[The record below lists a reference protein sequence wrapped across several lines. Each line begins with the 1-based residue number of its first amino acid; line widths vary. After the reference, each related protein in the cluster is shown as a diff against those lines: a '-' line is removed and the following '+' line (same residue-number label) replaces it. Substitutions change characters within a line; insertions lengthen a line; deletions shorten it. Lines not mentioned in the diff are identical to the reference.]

1 MANPNDQR
9 QKSNWRLMILE
20 AKKRVLALS
29 AHAADFCSRAGGTI
43 AKYVEAGHF
52 VRILGLTYG
61 ERGESPDFWSQNP
74 DADVEEAKMIRKEES
89 STAAGILGAEVRFKD
104 WDDYPLIF
112 SKERLVELTEEI
124 REANPDI
131 ILTHWPKAPYNQD
144 HLYTT
149 DAVIRA
155 CSMAAAAGLKTAHP
169 KKNPWPII
177 YFFEA
182 GVPYTEFEGF
192 LPDTYIDIT
201 SVFEKKLAALKALKS
216 QKNTA
221 DWYTGYAKQRAHQAR
236 TFSGNPNI
244 QYAEAFARYRPQVFE
259 FFP

>member
-1 MANPNDQR
+1 M
-9 QKSNWRLMILE
+9 E
-20 AKKRVLALS
+20 AKKRVLVVS

-52 VRILGLTYG
+52 VRILGLTFG
-61 ERGESPDFWSQNP
+61 ERGESPDFWSQNQGAGLE
-74 DADVEEAKMIRKEES
+74 DAKAARKQEAS
-89 STAAGILGAEVRFKD
+89 AAAGILGAEVRFKD
-104 WDDYPLIF
+104 WGDYPLVF
-112 SKERLVELTEEI
+112 TKEMLVELADEI
-124 REANPDI
+124 RDANPDL

-144 HLYTT
+144 HQYTT
-149 DAVIRA
+149 DAVIRS
-155 CSMAAAAGLKTAHP
+155 CGLAAAAGLKTAHP
-169 KKNPWPII
+169 VKRWPII

-201 SVFEKKLAALKALKS
+201 STFEKKLAALKTLKS
-216 QKNTA
+216 QSQLA
-221 DWYTGYAKQRAHQAR
+221 DWYTGYARQRAHQAR
-236 TFSGNPNI
+236 TFSGNMSI